1 MEGLQREGGWQAD
14 GGGRVSVNSFLNP
27 QFSVSVS
34 IGSGPLDIELRT
46 KQHYSSLEVDSGFY
60 GDSSL
65 QSASSIGSVGYSS
78 GGLGTCASSPDS
90 RRSTVNFIYVIF
102 TTKLIVWHIYR
113 FFVCGNVNQQYIR
126 LQLDGL

>member
-1 MEGLQREGGWQAD
+1 MEGMQSQGGLHAD
-14 GGGRVSVNSFLNP
+14 GGGRFCVNSFLNP

-46 KQHYSSLEVDSGFY
+46 KQHCSSLEVDSGFC

-78 GGLGTCASSPDS
+78 GGLGTCTSSPDS
-90 RRSTVNFIYVIF
+90 RRSMNNFMQVVFPIKV
-102 TTKLIVWHIYR
+102 KLQHVS
-113 FFVCGNVNQQYIR
+113 FVVCKNVNRQYFH
-126 LQLDGL
+126 